1 VNRLLEK
8 LTTKLVKKPKLIFLI
23 DSIGAFLTALLL
35 FVILKNLTYYFGMP
49 TTNITLLSSLAACF
63 CLYSAICFLFLKGK
77 WKLFIKIISFA
88 NLLYCLLTLGFL
100 FVNYNQITSLDLTY
114 FLLEIVII
122 CTIVYI
128 ELTVWSR
135 I

>member
-1 VNRLLEK
+1 MNRLLEK
-8 LTTKLVKKPKLIFLI
+8 LTTKLVKKPKLLFLI

-49 TTNITLLSSLAACF
+49 KTNITLLFSIAACF

-88 NLLYCLLTLGFL
+88 NLLYSLLTLGFL
-100 FVNYNQITSLDLTY
+100 FANYNQITNLDLTY

-122 CTIVYI
+122 SAIVYI
-128 ELTVWSR
+128 ELNVWSR
-135 I
+135 M